1 MKEKTECS
9 CDFNYPEGGYCEKHG
24 INKTGRQCFLCK
36 NSKKCFDL
44 FEQVSESEN
53 ERPTLPQLEI
63 LTGEWGELSGEDV
76 TEEVKAI
83 RKAHRREQGITEC
96 DCNFSMNYDVD
107 TGRGFCDRHK
117 CWKDDEQKKLCQT
130 DMETFTIWETGN
142 GPGQEELTDKDRE
155 LLQEKIKREQP
166 GLFRKIWNFSK
177 ALKSHVS
184 DGARTVSDEVYEK
197 RLLECDQC
205 VYREGNRCL
214 HASCGCNLTQKAKW
228 NSEKCPVGRW
238 QHDD

>member
-1 MKEKTECS
+1 MIS
-9 CDFNYPEGGYCEKHG
+9 
-24 INKTGRQCFLCK
+24 
-36 NSKKCFDL
+36 S
-44 FEQVSESEN
+44 
-53 ERPTLPQLEI
+53 
-63 LTGEWGELSGEDV
+63 WV
-76 TEEVKAI
+76 TES
-83 RKAHRREQGITEC
+83 RAHYGSKQI
-96 DCNFSMNYDVD
+96 
-107 TGRGFCDRHK
+107 
-117 CWKDDEQKKLCQT
+117 
-130 DMETFTIWETGN
+130 
-142 GPGQEELTDKDRE
+142 
-155 LLQEKIKREQP
+155 
-166 GLFRKIWNFSK
+166 NFSK